1 MQEKRDLYNID
12 KKPIGKTIN
21 KNEKIP
27 NNTYILVVT
36 MFIENEENKVL
47 IQKRSR
53 EKGGKYG
60 FLSGHPKEGE
70 SSISGIIAEAFEE
83 LGLRISKEEI
93 LLIHTEK
100 TSNKFFD
107 FYYMKKNIYLPTL
120 KLQNEEVEN
129 VSWLSIE
136 EINTLIKEEKFFENH
151 IDAYEIFRSYKARN
165 SVNNFLDKF

>member
-21 KNEKIP
+21 KGEKIP
-27 NNTYILVVT
+27 NNTYIIVVT
-36 MFIENEENKVL
+36 MFIENEENKLL

-70 SSISGIIAEAFEE
+70 SSICGIITEAYEE
-83 LGLRISKEEI
+83 LGLRISEEDI

-107 FYYMKKNIYLPTL
+107 FYYMKKNINLQKL

-129 VSWLSIE
+129 VCWLSIE
-136 EINTLIKEEKFFENH
+136 EIDKLINGEEFFENH
-151 IDAYEIFRSYKARN
+151 IDAYEIFRSYKSQN
-165 SVNNFLDKF
+165 SVNNFLD